1 MDQVA
6 MFHKRVKELCRRA
19 YPYDDGHRAT
29 LGDLAEAVGLSY
41 TEFVGRLK
49 GSAPTPL
56 KPAQIRAIVRTLAEW
71 GVITT
76 QAEALELLALMDC
89 PSFTP
94 AEWQAPPLD
103 QLRAGPSPHAPV
115 PASNLPHPLTRLIG
129 REEACVTLT
138 TLLTSERLV
147 TLTGVG
153 GSGKTRLGLAV
164 AHQCLP
170 HQPDGVWWVD
180 LAALTDPGLLPQA
193 VASAL
198 GVALSPTQAPLDQ
211 LHQWLAE
218 RTLLI
223 VLDNCEHLILAV
235 GELVGSLRAQAAHLH
250 ILTTSRE
257 RLNVAGEVVWV
268 VPPLALPPAT
278 PVPLAT
284 LRAVPAVAFFVA
296 RASAV
301 GSFTLTAQNAPA
313 VRQICTLLD
322 GLPLALELAA
332 AWLRILNVEQ
342 LATRLDESLA
352 LLTSNTRGV
361 PQRHQTLHATL
372 DWSYAL
378 LKPAEQQL
386 LNQFGVFLGGCLLDV
401 VEAVYQPPPDEGMT
415 ALDVLSG
422 LIDKSLIQVTATP
435 EAAPRYALLETTRRY
450 ALARLTQQGGEV
462 AARAR
467 HTATYLALAEAA
479 EPELFRAEQKTWL
492 QRLEAEHPNL
502 RAALR
507 WAIDTEDSETALR
520 FGAALWLFWSMRGY
534 VHEGRQW
541 LEAILLLPGGPAP
554 ARARAVNGLAALV
567 WSQGE
572 YETAWQLLEESL
584 VLARALGDEVGVA
597 RTLNNLGIIAS
608 NRADYGRARPMLT
621 ESLALQQKLGNRP
634 AAARTLNHLGVIANN
649 QADYAQARI
658 HYTESL
664 RLQREL
670 DDPAG
675 VARVLNNLG
684 EVAYNEGDLDIAQ
697 AYYEESRTIRQT
709 LGEQSDIGGVI
720 HNLGELALARGDL
733 AAAEA
738 AFTESLVLQRKVGNK
753 LGTADALHSLGHIAL
768 QRGDPAAGARY
779 VEGLQLRWEVGD
791 RFRLTL
797 SLDTLA
803 QFAARQAQPVRAAR
817 LLGAAD
823 ALRTLIG
830 TPRSPANQA
839 IYTQTVATCT
849 RTLGPAGYAVTWE
862 AGAATPLPALVAE
875 AAVLPADPE
884 PKTDTNAE
892 GSLPGARFNYSDAPP
907 M

>member
-6 MFHKRVKELCRRA
+6 IFHKRVKELCKRA
-19 YPYDDGHRAT
+19 YPYDDQRRAT
-29 LGDLAEAVGLSY
+29 LRDLAEPVGLSY
-41 TEFVGRLK
+41 VEFVGRLK

-56 KPAQIRAIVRTLAEW
+56 KPAHIRAIVRTLADW

-76 QAEALELLALMDC
+76 QAEALELLALVDC

-115 PASNLPHPLTRLIG
+115 PVSNLPHPLTRLIG
-129 REEACVTLT
+129 REEACATLT
-138 TLLTSERLV
+138 TLLMSERLV
-147 TLTGVG
+147 TLTGAG
-153 GSGKTRLGLAV
+153 GSGKTRLALAV
-164 AHQCLP
+164 AHQGLP

-180 LAALTDPGLLPQA
+180 LAALTDLGLLPQA

-211 LHQWLAE
+211 VHQWLAG
-218 RTLLI
+218 RTLLL
-223 VLDNCEHLILAV
+223 VLDNCEHLIVTV
-235 GELVGSLRAQAAHLH
+235 GELVGSLLARAAHLH

-257 RLNVAGEVVWV
+257 RLNVAGEVVWI
-268 VPPLALPPAT
+268 VPPLALPPTT

-284 LRAVPAVAFFVA
+284 LRVVPAVAFFVA

-313 VRQICTLLD
+313 VRQICTQLD

-332 AWLRILNVEQ
+332 AWLRVLNVEQ
-342 LATRLDESLA
+342 LAMRLGESLA

-378 LKPAEQQL
+378 LNPAEQHL
-386 LNQFGVFLGGCLLDV
+386 LNQFGVFLGGCQLDA
-401 VEAVYQPPPDEGMT
+401 VEAMYQPTPGETIT
-415 ALDVLSG
+415 ALDALSG
-422 LIDKSLIQVTATP
+422 LIDKSLVQVTSAP

-450 ALARLTQQGGEV
+450 ALAHLAQQGAEV
-462 AARAR
+462 TTRAR
-467 HTATYLALAEAA
+467 HAATYLTLAEAA

-507 WAIDTEDSETALR
+507 WAIDTKDSETALR

-541 LEAILLLPGGPAP
+541 LEATLPLAGGPAS

-584 VLARALGDEVGVA
+584 ALARALGDEVGVA
-597 RTLNNLGIIAS
+597 RTLNNLGVIAS
-608 NRADYGRARPMLT
+608 NQTDYGRARPMLT

-634 AAARTLNHLGVIANN
+634 AAARTLNNLGVIAQN
-649 QADYAQARI
+649 QADYAQA
-658 HYTESL
+658 HTFYTESL

-684 EVAYNEGDLDIAQ
+684 EVAYNEGDLNTAQ

-738 AFTESLVLQRKVGNK
+738 AFTESLALRGKVGDK
-753 LGTADALHSLGHIAL
+753 LGTADVLHGLGHIAC
-768 QRGDPAAGARY
+768 QRGDPAAGTLY

-803 QFAARQAQPVRAAR
+803 QFAARQAQPARAAR
-817 LLGAAD
+817 LLGVAD
-823 ALRTLIG
+823 AVRTATG

-839 IYTQTVATCT
+839 IYAQTIATCT
-849 RTLGPAGYAVTWE
+849 RTLGPTGYAVAWE
-862 AGAATPLPALVAE
+862 AGAATPLPDLVTE
-875 AAVLPADPE
+875 AATLPTDPE
-884 PKTDTNAE
+884 PDADAIAE
-892 GSLPGARFNYSDAPP
+892 VPLPGARFNYSDDPP